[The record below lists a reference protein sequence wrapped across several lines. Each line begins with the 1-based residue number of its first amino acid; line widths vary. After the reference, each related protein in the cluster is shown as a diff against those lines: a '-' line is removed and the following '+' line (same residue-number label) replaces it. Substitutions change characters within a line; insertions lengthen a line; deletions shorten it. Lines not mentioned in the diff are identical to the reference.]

1 MKMKVEY
8 LRFGEVTEIESA
20 RIPIDDNTYEELRI
34 VSKLVNGIPIPHL
47 SLKRVDETIAHE
59 TELVLSSEDLGDHLK
74 LIQSFAKQLKN
85 MKNMEV

>member
-34 VSKLVNGIPIPHL
+34 VLKTVNGIATPHL
-47 SLKRVDETIAHE
+47 SIKRIDETIAHE
-59 TELVLSSEDLGDHLK
+59 TELVLSLEELGDHLK
-74 LIQSFAKQLKN
+74 LIQSFAKQIKNLKST
-85 MKNMEV
+85 EV